1 MKTDDFDGW
10 VRQYRAFLYR
20 AAWGLTGDRA
30 AAEDLVQETFTQA
43 WRSRHQLRM
52 IESLQPWLYRIL
64 RREAGRRCSGQNL
77 APLEAAD
84 AVLVEFPAHD
94 ERIDL
99 VRALQR
105 ISPRHREIL
114 VLFYLSELDYAGLA
128 DALEI
133 PPGTVMSRL
142 NRAREALR
150 LALGGDRERHVRQGS

>member
-1 MKTDDFDGW
+1 MKTEDFEGW
-10 VRQYRAFLYR
+10 VRQHQSFLYR

-30 AAEDLVQETFTQA
+30 AAEDLVQETFTLA

-64 RREAGRRCSGQNL
+64 RREAGRRCPSQNL
-77 APLEAAD
+77 APLEAAE

-99 VRALQR
+99 IRALQR
-105 ISPRHREIL
+105 ISPKHREIL
-114 VLFYLSELDYAGLA
+114 VLFYLSELDYAGLG

-133 PPGTVMSRL
+133 PAGTVMSRL
-142 NRAREALR
+142 NRARDALR
-150 LALGGDRERHVRQGS
+150 VALGRDREQHVRQGS